1 MPELSRELIALLQ
14 YLAPGFLVTGIFYS
28 TTSHER
34 PSQFE
39 RVVQALLYTVLV
51 QAIVA
56 TARFVA
62 IAMGQFISLG
72 VWTSESTL
80 VASIIAALALG
91 FVASAW
97 TNHDTIHARLRKF
110 GVTQRTSYPSEWVE
124 VFNNGARFV
133 ILNLQDGSRLSGWP
147 AVWPISPEKGHFYI
161 TDGTW
166 LRMRNR
172 CRDPEIEGI
181 LISASDVIRI
191 DFLRG

>member
-14 YLAPGFLVTGIFYS
+14 YLAPGFLVTGIFYG

-56 TARFVA
+56 TVRVVA

-72 VWTSESTL
+72 IWTSESTL
-80 VASIIAALALG
+80 VASISAALAVG
-91 FVASAW
+91 FVACAW

-110 GVTQRTSYPSEWVE
+110 GVTQRTSYPSEWVQ
-124 VFNNGARFV
+124 VFNKSTRFV
-133 ILNLQDGSRLSGWP
+133 ILNLRDGSRLSGWP
-147 AVWPISPEKGHFYI
+147 AVWPASPEKGHFYI
-161 TDGTW
+161 TEGVW
-166 LRMRNR
+166 LRMCTDNR
-172 CRDPEIEGI
+172 DCEVEGI
-181 LISASDVIRI
+181 LISATDVTQIE
-191 DFLRG
+191 FL